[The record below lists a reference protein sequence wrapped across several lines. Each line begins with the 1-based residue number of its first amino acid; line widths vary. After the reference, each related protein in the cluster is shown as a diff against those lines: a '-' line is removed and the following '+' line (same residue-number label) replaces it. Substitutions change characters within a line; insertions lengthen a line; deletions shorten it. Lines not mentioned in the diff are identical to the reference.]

1 MDERQLIERARRGD
15 VGAYDELVRAHQEAA
30 FRAAYMITR
39 DVADAQDAA
48 QEAFIRAYD
57 ALGRFDARRPF
68 RPWILRIATN
78 AALNRVKASMRRQA
92 MAERFGAGTVEREAN
107 PSIEARVL
115 RRERGRRVQ
124 DAIRH
129 LKPDDQSLLILR
141 FFFDLSE
148 AELAQTFDVAA
159 GTIKSR
165 LHRTLAKLRE
175 VIRKHD
181 PDLLESDMQ
190 TAGE

>member
-1 MDERQLIERARRGD
+1 MDERQLIESARRGD
-15 VGAYDELVRAHQEAA
+15 VGAYDELVRSHQEAA
-30 FRAAYMITR
+30 FRAAYLVTR

-48 QEAFIRAYD
+48 QEAFLRAYD

-78 AALNRVKASMRRQA
+78 MALNRLKASMRRQA
-92 MAERFGAGTVEREAN
+92 MAERFGAETVEREAN

-148 AELAQTFDVAA
+148 AELAQTFDIAA

-165 LHRTLAKLRE
+165 LHRALAKLRD

-190 TAGE
+190 TQ

>member
-1 MDERQLIERARRGD
+1 LDERQLIERARRGD

-57 ALGRFDARRPF
+57 ALGRFDVRRPF

-78 AALNRVKASMRRQA
+78 AALNRVKASQRRQA
-92 MAERFGAGTVEREAN
+92 MAERFGAETVEREAN
-107 PSIEARVL
+107 PSIESRVL
-115 RRERGRRVQ
+115 ARERSRRVWN
-124 DAIRH
+124 AIGL
-129 LKPDDQSLLILR
+129 LKPDDRQLLILR
-141 FFFDLSE
+141 YFLDLSE
-148 AELAQTFDVAA
+148 AELAQSFDVAA

-165 LHRTLAKLRE
+165 LHRTLAKLRDA
-175 VIRKHD
+175 IRKHD
-181 PDLLESDMQ
+181 PDLLESEFQPVDR
-190 TAGE
+190 

>member
-1 MDERQLIERARRGD
+1 MDEARLVERAQRGD
-15 VGAYDELVRAHQEAA
+15 LGAYDALVQTHQEAA
-30 FRAAYMITR
+30 FRAAYMIMR
-39 DVADAQDAA
+39 DAADAQDAA
-48 QEAFIRAYD
+48 QEAFMRAYD

-78 AALNRVKASMRRQA
+78 AALNRMKASKRRQA
-92 MAERFGAGTVEREAN
+92 MSERFGAETVEREAN

-124 DAIRH
+124 DAIRQ

-148 AELAQTFDVAA
+148 TELAQTFGVAA

-165 LHRTLAKLRE
+165 LHRALAKLRD

-181 PDLLESDMQ
+181 PDLLESEMQ
-190 TAGE
+190 SQ

>member
-1 MDERQLIERARRGD
+1 MDERHLFERARRGD

-30 FRAAYMITR
+30 FRAAYLITR

-48 QEAFIRAYD
+48 QEAFLRAYD

-78 AALNRVKASMRRQA
+78 MALNRLKASMRRQA
-92 MAERFGAGTVEREAN
+92 MAERFGAETVEREAN

-148 AELAQTFDVAA
+148 AELAQTFDIAA

-165 LHRTLAKLRE
+165 LHRALAKLRD

-190 TAGE
+190 TQ

>member
-1 MDERQLIERARRGD
+1 LDERQLIERARRGD

-30 FRAAYMITR
+30 FRAAYLITR

-48 QEAFIRAYD
+48 QEAFLRAYD

-78 AALNRVKASMRRQA
+78 AALNRVKASKRRQA
-92 MAERFGAGTVEREAN
+92 MAERFGAETVEREAN

-165 LHRTLAKLRE
+165 LHRALAKLRD
-175 VIRKHD
+175 VIRQHD

>member
-1 MDERQLIERARRGD
+1 LDEARLVERAQRGD
-15 VGAYDELVRAHQEAA
+15 LGAYDALVQTHQEAA
-30 FRAAYMITR
+30 FRAAYMIMR
-39 DVADAQDAA
+39 DAADAQDAA
-48 QEAFIRAYD
+48 QEAFMRAYD

-78 AALNRVKASMRRQA
+78 AALNRMKASKRRQA
-92 MAERFGAGTVEREAN
+92 MSERFGAETVEREAN

-124 DAIRH
+124 DAIRQ

-148 AELAQTFDVAA
+148 TELAQTFGVAA

-165 LHRTLAKLRE
+165 LHRALAKLRD

-181 PDLLESDMQ
+181 PDLLESEMQ
-190 TAGE
+190 SQ

>member
-1 MDERQLIERARRGD
+1 MDERQLIESARRGD
-15 VGAYDELVRAHQEAA
+15 VGAYDELVRSHQEAA
-30 FRAAYMITR
+30 FRAAYLVTR

-78 AALNRVKASMRRQA
+78 MALNRLKASMRRQA
-92 MAERFGAGTVEREAN
+92 MAERFGAETVEREAN

-148 AELAQTFDVAA
+148 AELAQTFDIAA

-165 LHRTLAKLRE
+165 LHRALAKLRD

-190 TAGE
+190 TQ